1 MQTVAIRII
10 PLKWMT
16 TSAHGI
22 TAQDNIMPQ
31 SITAH
36 DFTLDGFTAH
46 FYSAHRTFGPI
57 RDDRKL
63 TLQFHSPSELVS
75 LVSF

>member
-31 SITAH
+31 SITRMTSRWTASRRI
-36 DFTLDGFTAH
+36 FTQ
-46 FYSAHRTFGPI
+46 RI
-57 RDDRKL
+57 ER
-63 TLQFHSPSELVS
+63 LVQ
-75 LVSF
+75 